1 MWTREQLKMNARY
14 LLNHNYWE
22 CVIVSFLMGL
32 FSAVVN
38 SRGVGNGASGEN
50 SLEYYGYDESIF
62 DSVYEFSYKTKML
75 LTVILAVSMFFG
87 IVFMLAML
95 VLKIFVG
102 NVLMVGGCRF
112 FILNRTEK
120 PKMREILTFFKG
132 GHYGSIVFTMFL
144 RSLYVSLWSLLC
156 FIPGIIKSYE
166 YRMIPYILA
175 ENPGMDRRT
184 AFDLSRRMMDG
195 EKWNAFVLD
204 LSFIGW
210 NLLSLITCGIVGIF
224 YVQPYMEATNT
235 ELYAYNKVK
244 AYNEGY
250 IR

>member
-22 CVIVSFLMGL
+22 CVVASLLMGL
-32 FSAVVN
+32 FSVTF
-38 SRGVGNGASGEN
+38 STRGMGGSTDDISAGS
-50 SLEYYGYDESIF
+50 YGYSEGVF
-62 DSVYEFSYKTKML
+62 DTVYEYSPRLKMI
-75 LTVILAVSMFFG
+75 LTMVLAVSMFFG
-87 IVFMLAML
+87 VMFMLAML

-102 NVLMVGGCRF
+102 NILMVGGCHF

-120 PKMREILTFFKG
+120 PKMRELLAYFKG
-132 GHYGSIVFTMFL
+132 GHYGDLVVIMFL

-156 FIPGIIKSYE
+156 FVPGIIKSYE

-175 ENPGMDRRT
+175 ENPGIDRRT

-210 NLLSLITCGIVGIF
+210 YLLSLVTCGIVGIF
-224 YVQPYMEATNT
+224 YVQPYVEATNT